1 LERGKEKSK
10 PELHPSPFFRGPM
23 CAIMLMLPG
32 FACQGRYEKRRE
44 EKRRDYKM
52 M

>member
-1 LERGKEKSK
+1 
-10 PELHPSPFFRGPM
+10 M

-32 FACQGRYEKRRE
+32 SACQGRYEKRRE